1 MGQLRGGIHDRCP
14 SREHYAP
21 GYGLF
26 VAGFFDLPV
35 HHLENFLQP
44 RLDDFGQ
51 RLRDITAQHQ
61 KDKDELKARITGLE
75 SDLARYQNAFG
86 SLEEALLDAHQHAAH
101 LKQKSEE
108 DARRIHAENIVKAAE
123 QEKRLILYQTAIDD
137 LRRRL
142 TALAQE
148 TDQALLAYYNQ
159 AEQLKEQYT
168 EKESEQS

>member
-1 MGQLRGGIHDRCP
+1 MERRTLFKTKLF
-14 SREHYAP
+14 
-21 GYGLF
+21 GYSKSSVCEYL
-26 VAGFFDLPV
+26 AQI
-35 HHLENFLQP
+35 N
-44 RLDDFGQ
+44 DDFSQ

-61 KDKDELKARITGLE
+61 KDKDELKARITSLE